1 MLKRNCAEVLEVLGS
16 KRPGSKSQMIRL
28 YRLMN
33 KLLKKE
39 SKKIYY
45 EFNGIISLGQ
55 FVTLGV
61 VLLFTLGKVYSI
73 YGSFIELY
81 SEEYSQMGCG
91 ATNANSKQEEIIRI
105 RDMEILR
112 SMADEELGEDITDFI
127 SSSKHCR
134 SEEQIPQATTFV
146 SSKKITKK
154 GTKKKKKAKSTI
166 DGIFG

>member
-1 MLKRNCAEVLEVLGS
+1 
-16 KRPGSKSQMIRL
+16 
-28 YRLMN
+28 
-33 KLLKKE
+33 
-39 SKKIYY
+39 
-45 EFNGIISLGQ
+45 
-55 FVTLGV
+55 
-61 VLLFTLGKVYSI
+61 
-73 YGSFIELY
+73 
-81 SEEYSQMGCG
+81 MGCG